1 MKSPFLILLSI
12 AAILGVGIGA
22 IFIFLF
28 ASDSE
33 ENNVQFV
40 DESALPTPS
49 GISVV
54 QESRVEVE
62 TEEPEEG
69 VQVMS
74 VEVSESGTGAQGAL
88 PDAAARGAEGG
99 PGGGGFG
106 AFQQVIADN
115 PEIAELMEKAQSGS
129 ISPEEETKLREL
141 ISEAMAS
148 SGFTPPGGG
157 GGFAAPTAGLI
168 TSIEGS
174 ALAVDPFDENALD
187 AQVTVSDESNI
198 VIVKELDI
206 EDLAVG
212 STVSAFARRD
222 EEGRNAAINISL
234 IQDGEGDGFGFG
246 GAAAGLLGG
255 QEGITPVRGEIS
267 AISENQI
274 TVETNQGPLRVTV
287 VGETTIS
294 STSPGLISDL
304 SAGMAIVAIGTTDE
318 SGAVEARTI
327 IAGSEELL
335 NVGEDFRIR
344 GLGGARR
351 GAGAGQGQ

>member
-22 IFIFLF
+22 IFIF

-33 ENNVQFV
+33 ENSVQFV
-40 DESALPTPS
+40 DENALPTPS
-49 GISVV
+49 GNIAV
-54 QESRVEVE
+54 QESRVTAES
-62 TEEPEEG
+62 EEPEEG
-69 VQVMS
+69 VQVTS

-106 AFQQVIADN
+106 GGAFQQVIADN
-115 PEIAELMEKAQSGS
+115 PEIAELIEKAQSGS
-129 ISPEEETKLREL
+129 ISPEEQTKLREL
-141 ISEAMAS
+141 ISEVMES

-157 GGFAAPTAGLI
+157 GGFAAPTTGLI

-174 ALAVDPFDENALD
+174 ALAVDPFDENARD

-206 EDLAVG
+206 GDLIVG
-212 STVSAFARRD
+212 NSVSALARRD

-267 AISENQI
+267 AISESQI

-287 VGETTIS
+287 VEETTIS

-327 IAGSEELL
+327 IAGSEGLL